1 MSSAS
6 FGSTLR
12 SRKRASGFE
21 GLPGY
26 VPAGEGHYVEN
37 VIDDGCLRSAVLED
51 IEGRALRSVERD
63 DLAVN
68 HGSGS
73 QSGPSSNSFGT

>member
-1 MSSAS
+1 
-6 FGSTLR
+6 
-12 SRKRASGFE
+12 
-21 GLPGY
+21 
-26 VPAGEGHYVEN
+26 
-37 VIDDGCLRSAVLED
+37 LED